1 MIYQLFSAADQ
12 INLPLWLQGG
22 WAIDA
27 KLNRI
32 TRDHSDSVE
41 EVARIPEIVMRADRF
56 LSILMLLQV
65 HSRLTTR
72 ELAERLEVSERTIHR
87 DMDALSSAGVP
98 VVAERGKGGGWSLL
112 EQYQT
117 TLTGLNLA
125 EIQALFV
132 PKPTHLLAD
141 LGWGQ
146 AFEAALLK
154 LLAALPAA
162 NRQQAEMVS
171 QRIHVDPT
179 GWQHWDEEMS
189 AFPVLQSAIWQE
201 QQVFLSYERGNG
213 QRVERLV
220 NPLGLVAKGSVWYLV
235 ASVEEDVRSYRI
247 SRVQN
252 AVLVDSPCV
261 RPVGFN
267 LADYWQR
274 SMVEFKANLPYYG
287 IMVRVAPE
295 AMPWLRYAGY
305 FSRIEQIHPPD
316 ADGWIP
322 IAMRFDIEKAACA
335 YVLGFGAQMEVIEPL
350 ELRDRILHTAKET
363 IALYTER

>member
-1 MIYQLFSAADQ
+1 
-12 INLPLWLQGG
+12 
-22 WAIDA
+22 
-27 KLNRI
+27 
-32 TRDHSDSVE
+32 
-41 EVARIPEIVMRADRF
+41 MRADRL

-98 VVAERGKGGGWSLL
+98 VVAERGKGGGWGLM
-112 EQYQT
+112 EHYQT

-125 EIQALFV
+125 EIQALFL

-141 LGWGQ
+141 LGWSQ

-162 NRQQAEMVS
+162 NRQQAEVVS

-179 GWQHWDEEMS
+179 GWHHWEEEMS
-189 AFPVLQSAIWQE
+189 AFPVLQIAIWQE
-201 QQVFLSYERGNG
+201 RQVYLSYERGNG
-213 QRVERLV
+213 KQVERLV
-220 NPLGLVAKGSVWYLV
+220 NPLGLVAKGSIWYLV
-235 ASVEEDVRSYRI
+235 AAVEEEVRSYRI

-252 AVLVDSPCV
+252 AALTDFHCV
-261 RPVGFN
+261 RPTGFN

-274 SMVEFKANLPYYG
+274 SMVEFQANLPSYHV
-287 IMVRVAPE
+287 IVRVAPE
-295 AMPWLRYAGY
+295 AMPWLRYGGY
-305 FSRIEQIHPPD
+305 FARIERIDAPD
-316 ADGWIP
+316 AEGWIP
-322 IAMRFDIEKAACA
+322 VLLRFDIEKAACA

-350 ELRDRILHTAKET
+350 ELRDRVLQAAKEA
-363 IALYTER
+363 IAFYTKQRLT

>member
-1 MIYQLFSAADQ
+1 
-12 INLPLWLQGG
+12 
-22 WAIDA
+22 
-27 KLNRI
+27 
-32 TRDHSDSVE
+32 
-41 EVARIPEIVMRADRF
+41 MRADRL

-65 HSRLTTR
+65 HTRLTTR

-98 VVAERGKGGGWSLL
+98 VVAERGKGGGWGLL

-132 PKPTHLLAD
+132 PKSPHLLAD

-162 NRQQAEMVS
+162 NRQQAELVS

-179 GWQHWDEEMS
+179 GWQHWDEEMA
-189 AFPVLQSAIWQE
+189 AFPVLQAAIWQE
-201 QQVFLSYERGNG
+201 WQVFLSYERGNG

-235 ASVEEDVRSYRI
+235 AAVEEDVRSYRI

-252 AVLVDSPCV
+252 AVLLKSHCI
-261 RPVGFN
+261 RPVGFD
-267 LADYWQR
+267 LANYWQR

-287 IMVRVAPE
+287 VTVRVAPE
-295 AMPWLRYAGY
+295 AMSWLRYAGY
-305 FSRIEQIHPPD
+305 FARIEQMIDTPD
-316 ADGWIP
+316 ADGWIQ
-322 IAMRFDIEKAACA
+322 ISLRFDIEKAACA
-335 YVLGFGAQMEVIEPL
+335 YVLGFGGQMEVIEPL
-350 ELRDRILHTAKET
+350 ELRDRVLQAAKEA
-363 IALYTER
+363 IELYTQYPLKSPS

>member
-1 MIYQLFSAADQ
+1 M
-12 INLPLWLQGG
+12 
-22 WAIDA
+22 
-27 KLNRI
+27 
-32 TRDHSDSVE
+32 
-41 EVARIPEIVMRADRF
+41 VMRADRL

-72 ELAERLEVSERTIHR
+72 NLAERLEVSERTIHR

-112 EQYQT
+112 EHYQT

-125 EIQALFV
+125 EIQALFL
-132 PKPTHLLAD
+132 PKSAHLLAD
-141 LGWGQ
+141 LGWSQ

-171 QRIHVDPT
+171 QHIHVDPT
-179 GWQHWDEEMS
+179 GWHHWDEEMS
-189 AFPVLQSAIWQE
+189 AFPVLQAAVWQE
-201 QQVFLSYERGNG
+201 RQVLLSYERGNG
-213 QRVERLV
+213 KRVERLV

-235 ASVEEDVRSYRI
+235 AAVEEQVRSYRI

-252 AVLVDSPCV
+252 AVLTDFHCI

-274 SMVEFKANLPYYG
+274 SMVEFKANLPSYRVT
-287 IMVRVAPE
+287 VRVAPE
-295 AMPWLRYAGY
+295 VMPWLRYAGY
-305 FSRIEQIHPPD
+305 FAQIEQIIDAPD
-316 ADGWIP
+316 ADGWVP
-322 IAMRFDIEKAACA
+322 VSLRFDVEKAACA
-335 YVLGFGAQMEVIEPL
+335 YVLGFGGQMEVIEPL
-350 ELRDRILHTAKET
+350 ELRDRVLQAAKET
-363 IALYTER
+363 IARYTKC